1 MTQLV
6 DLLNELVS
14 KYKRGEEEVARIQ
27 EALSMLENDNEGEFE
42 YEEKEEEQAY

>member
-14 KYKRGEEEVARIQ
+14 KYKIAEEDVARIQ
-27 EALSMLENDNEGEFE
+27 EALAILENGNEDEFK
-42 YEEKEEEQAY
+42 YEEDEQA

>member
-14 KYKRGEEEVARIQ
+14 KYKIAEEDVARIQ

-42 YEEKEEEQAY
+42 YDEKEEEQA

>member
-14 KYKRGEEEVARIQ
+14 KYKIADEDVARIQ
-27 EALSMLENDNEGEFE
+27 EALSMLENGNEGEFE
-42 YEEKEEEQAY
+42 YEEKEEEQA

>member
-14 KYKRGEEEVARIQ
+14 KYKIAEEDVARIQ
-27 EALSMLENDNEGEFE
+27 EALSMLENGNEGEFE
-42 YEEKEEEQAY
+42 YEERDEEQA